1 MKKINEILKTK
12 NLLHLMSFFVCAIT
26 VANVNTT
33 CGFMAHQEKM
43 PESAKKL
50 RKF

>member
-1 MKKINEILKTK
+1 MKKIYEILKTK
-12 NLLHLMSFFVCAIT
+12 NLLHLMSFVVCTIT
-26 VANVNTT
+26 AANVNTT
-33 CGFMAHQEKM
+33 CGFMVHQEKM